1 MTQAPSSQRRHWLT
15 RTLVPLALLIASA
28 NAKCISLNGSTAC
41 PQFANLQVD
50 TSAVV
55 TQNNM
60 KMGFSIANFDDLA
73 QFDKA
78 IEASTAWYTSTSC
91 SGYNG
96 TEHIRYQN
104 TVACTIM
111 TQDAASVTC
120 SSTTSSLN
128 MCRTTCTEYAT
139 SLVQMVTK
147 SCPSDGESV
156 KLANQLLN
164 KVCPTG
170 NTYPGLSSADA
181 ATCINGSNNEVVTC
195 GFVNQQAMCTF
206 CGNAT
211 NVADTCCTKNVGLC
225 SPVTTTTTT
234 VITTIG
240 NTPPAS
246 TPTTPIANQDGGD
259 NGDKKDG
266 LIAGLS
272 TAALGGIIGGG
283 VVLILLFFA
292 FIVCCIRRKRSNNGK
307 GGNKVHGHG
316 GNAGA
321 NNLSRHMSSSSA
333 SKYKISSPKLQEE
346 GFSTGQVPSAPIPMT
361 ALPSLNV
368 QSVAAAAVAGGAAA
382 NRISKAS
389 SIGGASAAGGAE
401 GKQYCQALYPYQA
414 SMADELDLS
423 PGDIVNVHKV
433 FDDGWAVGVNMN
445 TSNEGAFP
453 VVCVMF
459 VDEAA
464 LHDDFEDVNMHSMTP
479 MGHREDDNGRS
490 GSPRSSLPSRSS
502 SPVHLPRRQS
512 SMIRDSIVIP
522 GLSNGGRSSP
532 LAGSP
537 LAGGNHAG
545 SKLQPPVRD
554 TMMSDASSI
563 NRWWDGEGK

>member
-1 MTQAPSSQRRHWLT
+1 
-15 RTLVPLALLIASA
+15 
-28 NAKCISLNGSTAC
+28 
-41 PQFANLQVD
+41 
-50 TSAVV
+50 
-55 TQNNM
+55 
-60 KMGFSIANFDDLA
+60 
-73 QFDKA
+73 
-78 IEASTAWYTSTSC
+78 
-91 SGYNG
+91 
-96 TEHIRYQN
+96 
-104 TVACTIM
+104 
-111 TQDAASVTC
+111 
-120 SSTTSSLN
+120 
-128 MCRTTCTEYAT
+128 
-139 SLVQMVTK
+139 
-147 SCPSDGESV
+147 
-156 KLANQLLN
+156 
-164 KVCPTG
+164 
-170 NTYPGLSSADA
+170 
-181 ATCINGSNNEVVTC
+181 
-195 GFVNQQAMCTF
+195 MCTF
-206 CGNAT
+206 CTNTT
-211 NVADTCCTKNVGLC
+211 NVADPCCAANAATCTPITSVTT
-225 SPVTTTTTT
+225 SATVTTTVGPTP
-234 VITTIG
+234 
-240 NTPPAS
+240 PPAS
-246 TPTTPIANQDGGD
+246 PTPNNANQDT

-266 LIAGLS
+266 LIGGLS

-292 FIVCCIRRKRSNNGK
+292 FIVCCIRRNRNNGK
-307 GGNKVHGHG
+307 GSNKVHGQG
-316 GNAGA
+316 GNGGGA
-321 NNLSRHMSSSSA
+321 NNLSRHMSNSSA

-361 ALPSLNV
+361 ALPSLSV
-368 QSVAAAAVAGGAAA
+368 SQPVAAAAITTAAAGA

-389 SIGGASAAGGAE
+389 SIGGASAVGGGAE

-459 VDEAA
+459 VEESA

-479 MGHREDDNGRS
+479 MGHREDESGR
-490 GSPRSSLPSRSS
+490 GSPRSSMPSRAS

-512 SMIRDSIVIP
+512 SMIRDSVVIP
-522 GLSNGGRSSP
+522 GLNNGGGRSSP

-537 LAGGNHAG
+537 LAGGNQHGG

>member
-28 NAKCISLNGSTAC
+28 NAKCIPLTGSTAC
-41 PQFANLQVD
+41 PQFASLQVD
-50 TSAVV
+50 TTAAA
-55 TQNNM
+55 TQTGQD
-60 KMGFSIANFDDLA
+60 MGFTIANFDDLA

-78 IEASTAWYTSTSC
+78 IQASTGWYTSPISC
-91 SGYNG
+91 PGYNK

-104 TVACTIM
+104 TVACALM
-111 TQDAASVTC
+111 TQDVASVAC
-120 SSTTSSLN
+120 SSTATALS

-139 SLVQMVTK
+139 SLMQMVTK
-147 SCPSDGESV
+147 SCSSDPESNRMAIE
-156 KLANQLLN
+156 LQN
-164 KVCPTG
+164 KVCAAG
-170 NTYPGLSSADA
+170 NSYPGLSSADA
-181 ATCINGSNNEVVTC
+181 ATCVNGSNNEDVTC

-211 NVADTCCTKNVGLC
+211 NAADTCCIKNSGLC
-225 SPVTTTTTT
+225 KPVTTTTTT

-246 TPTTPIANQDGGD
+246 TPTTPIANQDD
-259 NGDKKDG
+259 GDKKDG
-266 LIAGLS
+266 VIAGLS

-292 FIVCCIRRKRSNNGK
+292 FIVCCMRRNRSNNGK

-321 NNLSRHMSSSSA
+321 NNLSRHMSNSSA

-479 MGHREDDNGRS
+479 MGLREDDNGRS
-490 GSPRSSLPSRSS
+490 GSPRSSLPSRAS

-512 SMIRDSIVIP
+512 SMIRDSVVIP

-537 LAGGNHAG
+537 LAGGNHPG

>member
-1 MTQAPSSQRRHWLT
+1 MTQATSSQRRHWLT
-15 RTLVPLALLIASA
+15 RTLVPLALFIAST
-28 NAKCISLNGSTAC
+28 NAKCISLKGSTAC
-41 PQFANLQVD
+41 PGFDNLQVD
-50 TSAVV
+50 TTAAA
-55 TQNNM
+55 TLNDDRLGLN
-60 KMGFSIANFDDLA
+60 IANFDNLA
-73 QFDKA
+73 QFDQA
-78 IEASTAWYTSTSC
+78 IQASTAWYTSPDSC
-91 SGYNG
+91 SGYNR
-96 TEHIRYQN
+96 TAHIRYQN
-104 TVACTIM
+104 TVACTLI
-111 TQDAASVTC
+111 TQNAASVKC
-120 SSTTSSLN
+120 SPPNSALS
-128 MCRTTCTEYAT
+128 MCRTTCTEYSTALT
-139 SLVQMVTK
+139 QMVAK
-147 SCPSDGESV
+147 
-156 KLANQLLN
+156 A
-164 KVCPTG
+164 CPTD
-170 NTYPGLSSADA
+170 PSSNDITKVLQNICLTGKSFSFVSSTDPA
-181 ATCINGSNNEVVTC
+181 CVSGIMNEGKTC
-195 GFVNQQAMCTF
+195 GFVDNTSMCTF
-206 CGNAT
+206 CRNAT
-211 NVADTCCTKNVGLC
+211 TDACCTMNAAASCAPL
-225 SPVTTTTTT
+225 TTTTTA
-234 VITTIG
+234 ITTIG

-246 TPTTPIANQDGGD
+246 SPTTPIANQDGGN

-307 GGNKVHGHG
+307 GGNKVHGHV
-316 GNAGA
+316 GNGGA
-321 NNLSRHMSSSSA
+321 NNLSRHMSNSSA

-361 ALPSLNV
+361 ALPSLSV
-368 QSVAAAAVAGGAAA
+368 QPAAAAAVAGGAAA

-389 SIGGASAAGGAE
+389 SIGGASAVGGAG

-459 VDEAA
+459 VDEAT

-490 GSPRSSLPSRSS
+490 GSPRSSMPSRSS